1 MPSPLVAKTITELR
15 EHVRA
20 ARHSSLRIGCVP
32 TMGALHAGHISLV
45 EAAKRECEFVVVT
58 IFVNPTQFAPHEDL
72 SKYPRPFERDLEMCR
87 AAGVDV
93 VFHPEVETVY
103 PTGATTFVEV
113 AGLSSILEGAFRPTH
128 FRGVATIVLKLFNM
142 VLPDVAFFG
151 QKDFQQ
157 QLVIKQMVR
166 DLDVPVEIRTC
177 PTLREPDG
185 LAMSSRNVYL
195 SADDRQTSLALSQ
208 ALKLATEMCQQAET
222 NPAEVRA
229 AMCRHLESFPGV
241 RVDYAT
247 LVDAT
252 SLAEIESFVP
262 EMVALIAARVGTT
275 RLIDNMTVRLK

>member
-1 MPSPLVAKTITELR
+1 
-15 EHVRA
+15 
-20 ARHSSLRIGCVP
+20 
-32 TMGALHAGHISLV
+32 
-45 EAAKRECEFVVVT
+45 
-58 IFVNPTQFAPHEDL
+58 
-72 SKYPRPFERDLEMCR
+72 MCR

-93 VFHPEVETVY
+93 VFHPDVETVY

-113 AGLSSILEGAFRPTH
+113 GGLSNTLEGAFRPGH
-128 FRGVATIVLKLFNM
+128 FRGVATVVLKLFNM

-195 SADDRQTSLALSQ
+195 NPDDRQTSLVLSQ
-208 ALKLATEMCQQAET
+208 ALKLATEMCRQAGT
-222 NPAEVRA
+222 SPASIRA
-229 AMCRHLESFPGV
+229 AMRRHLESLPGV
-241 RVDYAT
+241 RIDYAT
-247 LVDAT
+247 LVDAS

-275 RLIDNMTVRLK
+275 RLIDNERIDF

>member
-1 MPSPLVAKTITELR
+1 MPSVVVEKSIAELR
-15 EHVRA
+15 EHVLA
-20 ARHSSLRIGCVP
+20 ARNSGLRVGCVP
-32 TMGALHAGHISLV
+32 TMGALHAGHLSLV
-45 EAAKRECEFVVVT
+45 EAAKRECPFVVVT

-93 VFHPEVETVY
+93 VFHPDVETVY

-113 AGLSSILEGAFRPTH
+113 GGLSNTLEGAFRPGH
-128 FRGVATIVLKLFNM
+128 FRGVATVVLKLFNM

-157 QLVIKQMVR
+157 QLLIKQMVR

-195 SADDRQTSLALSQ
+195 NPDDRQTSLVLSQ
-208 ALKLATEMCQQAET
+208 ALKLATEMCRQAGM
-222 NPAEVRA
+222 NPAAVRA
-229 AMCRHLESFPGV
+229 AMRRHLESLPGV
-241 RVDYAT
+241 RIDYAT

-275 RLIDNMTVRLK
+275 RLIDNERIDF